1 MNSSRHTPQLVE
13 IISKIRKIR
22 NVLVLCPTC
31 KPTTTKFGVKN
42 RRKTPEILHNV
53 MESSNRSPVWEKFDM
68 KELTDCVLY
77 HAEFDLDRCIVSPIK
92 VEKREI

>member
-1 MNSSRHTPQLVE
+1 MNSSRYTPQLVE
-13 IISKIRKIR
+13 IIPKIR
-22 NVLVLCPTC
+22 NVLVPCPTR

-42 RRKTPEILHNV
+42 RRKTPEILQNV
-53 MESSNRSPVWEKFDM
+53 MESSNRSPVWEKFDIQ
-68 KELTDCVLY
+68 ELTDCVLY